1 MTQCPATFRFP
12 CIRSTS
18 GQAGLSASELA
29 NVLAPFLPSGG
40 GKVVQTDSL
49 LDATFVSIAGVTIP
63 ADGSTPQ
70 ITEGG
75 QLLGPLAYTPLDA
88 ANILR
93 IGINL
98 FYSSTNANRTTFA
111 LFDGNTDAIFAP
123 QVRNH
128 TASQPDFITL
138 IFQVVAGST
147 LERTYTVRGG
157 SQTSGTI
164 ARNGVGALTNL
175 VMQSSII
182 VTEIEP

>member
-1 MTQCPATFRFP
+1 MACPEPVRFR
-12 CIRSTS
+12 CMRQNS
-18 GQAGLSASELA
+18 GEFGVTPEELA
-29 NVLAPFLPSGG
+29 EIIAPFLPGG
-40 GKVVQTDSL
+40 GGGIVQTDSL

-75 QLLGPLAYTPLDA
+75 ELLGPLAYTPLDA

-93 IGINL
+93 INFNL
-98 FYSSTNANRTTFA
+98 SYASNNANRTTFA

-128 TASQPDFITL
+128 TASQPDFVA
-138 IFQVVAGST
+138 FVFEVVAGST
-147 LERTYTVRGG
+147 IARNYTVRAG

-164 ARNGVGALTNL
+164 SRNGVGGLTNN
-175 VMQSSII
+175 VQQSSII
-182 VTEIEP
+182 VTEFEP